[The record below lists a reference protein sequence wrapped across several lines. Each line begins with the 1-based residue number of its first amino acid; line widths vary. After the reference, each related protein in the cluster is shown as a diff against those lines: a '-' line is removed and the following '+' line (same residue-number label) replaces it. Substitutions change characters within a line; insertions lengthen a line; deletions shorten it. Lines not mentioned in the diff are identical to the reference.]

1 MNTLLDV
8 QDVTLRFGGVV
19 ALNRVSLQ
27 VAWGNITAIIGPNG
41 AGKTTLFNC
50 ITGFYKPQNGHII
63 LTPPNRPATHL
74 HHLLGQSFA
83 WSDLVHPGQVWGKLR
98 AKMFGGPHSVCRAGI
113 ARTFQNIRLF
123 KEMTVLEN
131 LLVAQ
136 YRQLNRY
143 FFGGLL
149 GTRHFRDEEGMA
161 IHRAMEW
168 LRFFSLEADADRLA
182 GQLPYGHQR
191 RVEMARSLCTDPM
204 VLCLDEPAAG
214 LNPMETQAL
223 SHLIRRLKNEFNL
236 TILLIEHDIG
246 LVMELSDHI
255 VVLDHGEV
263 IAQGRP
269 ADIQRNPRV
278 VEAYLG

>member
-1 MNTLLDV
+1 MNILLEV
-8 QDVTLRFGGVV
+8 QNVSLRFGGVV
-19 ALNRVSLQ
+19 ALNQVSLQ
-27 VAWGNITAIIGPNG
+27 VAWGSITAIIGPNG

-50 ITGFYKPQNGHII
+50 ITGFYKPHQGSIF
-63 LTPPNRPATHL
+63 LSPPNRPVVPL
-74 HHLLGQSFA
+74 NHLLGQAFA
-83 WSDLVHPGQVWGKLR
+83 WTDLIHPGEVLRKLR
-98 AKMFGGPHSVCRAGI
+98 YKMFGGPHMVCRAGI

-136 YRQLNRY
+136 HRQLNRY
-143 FFGGLL
+143 FFGGLS
-149 GTRHFRDEEGMA
+149 GTRHFRNEEAMA
-161 IHRAMEW
+161 IYRAMEW
-168 LRFFSLEADADRLA
+168 LRFFSLEADANRLA

-204 VLCLDEPAAG
+204 ILCLDEPAAG

-223 SHLIRRLKNEFNL
+223 SHLIRRLQSEFNL

-246 LVMELSDHI
+246 LVMALSDHI

-269 ADIQRNPRV
+269 VDIQQNSRV